1 MTQNLKIKLHNEM
14 AKNHAIVWGRMGIFM
29 TDFFG

>member
-1 MTQNLKIKLHNEM
+1 MTQILKIKLHN
-14 AKNHAIVWGRMGIFM
+14 AKNHAVVWYYMGIFM